1 MGVNVAV
8 LGLGIMGSALVRDAA
23 RAGLHA
29 TGWDRTDKSAAVLA
43 SDGVHVAQTAREAVR
58 DADVVVTMVPDADAV
73 LSVMQERG
81 AFTAMKAGASWVQMS
96 TIGLDGTER
105 AMRLASTR
113 PDIAF
118 VDAPVSGSKGPAEE
132 GKLVILASGDRAHA
146 GEAVQRFFDAVGTQM
161 HWLGDAGQGTRMKL
175 LFNAWLGVVME
186 GVAEVVTLAD
196 ALGVEPQRF
205 ASLASGGPL
214 VPPWALAKLKKITE
228 KNTGETEFPLRWA
241 HKDVLLALAAAGE
254 ARSRLPILTKIASVW
269 EDAVRDF
276 GADDLSAIYLALQQR
291 PEKIAS

>member
-146 GEAVQRFFDAVGTQM
+146 GEAVQRFFDAVGTQT

-196 ALGVEPQRF
+196 ALGVRTPAFRIARLRRSTRPF
-205 ASLASGGPL
+205 LGAG
-214 VPPWALAKLKKITE
+214 KTE
-228 KNTGETEFPLRWA
+228 
-241 HKDVLLALAAAGE
+241 
-254 ARSRLPILTKIASVW
+254 
-269 EDAVRDF
+269 EDHREEHRRD
-276 GADDLSAIYLALQQR
+276 
-291 PEKIAS
+291 

>member
-58 DADVVVTMVPDADAV
+58 DADVVVTMAPDADAM

-113 PDIAF
+113 PDITF

-146 GEAVQRFFDAVGTQM
+146 GEAVQRFFDAVVPKRTGSATPGSHVYEAPLQCVVGSC
-161 HWLGDAGQGTRMKL
+161 HGRCRGGG
-175 LFNAWLGVVME
+175 NARRCPWSR
-186 GVAEVVTLAD
+186 T
-196 ALGVEPQRF
+196 QRF
-205 ASLASGGPL
+205 ASLASGGPAA
-214 VPPWALAKLKKITE
+214 PP
-228 KNTGETEFPLRWA
+228 GRW
-241 HKDVLLALAAAGE
+241 
-254 ARSRLPILTKIASVW
+254 
-269 EDAVRDF
+269 
-276 GADDLSAIYLALQQR
+276 QN
-291 PEKIAS
+291 